1 MCPVVAV
8 IWWLSILVIYF
19 CNRVRHHCTDWCPV
33 ITRSMT
39 ITDIKHTMIMYKH
52 TNKRSQSTAIIHKNT
67 LPHAQIIMLYGFHDF
82 IMLLLRLCIQ
92 RNKDPCRQAELR
104 LFNHFMHKNQMKDL
118 QEWDRRWSKPG
129 RGKQI
134 WQRGRQETKVLSMS
148 KVQENQDP
156 EFISRTKYGKE
167 LEHLT
172 HKVPRQTV

>member
-39 ITDIKHTMIMYKH
+39 ITNIKHTMIMYKH
-52 TNKRSQSTAIIHKNT
+52 INKRSQSTAIIHKNT

-92 RNKDPCRQAELR
+92 RNKDPCRHRRQSSGCSTISCTKIKWKTYRNETGGGQNQGKANKFDRGAGKKQKSYQWAKSRKTKIQNSLVEL
-104 LFNHFMHKNQMKDL
+104 NT
-118 QEWDRRWSKPG
+118 G
-129 RGKQI
+129 R
-134 WQRGRQETKVLSMS
+134 S
-148 KVQENQDP
+148 
-156 EFISRTKYGKE
+156 
-167 LEHLT
+167 
-172 HKVPRQTV
+172 